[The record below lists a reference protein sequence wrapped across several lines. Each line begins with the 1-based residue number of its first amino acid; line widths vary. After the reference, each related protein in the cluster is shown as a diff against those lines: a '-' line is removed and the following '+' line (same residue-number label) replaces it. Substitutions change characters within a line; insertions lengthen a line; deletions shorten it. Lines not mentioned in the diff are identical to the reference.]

1 MESYILRLENRPILK
16 AKILT
21 VLLKLADA
29 KGDIDYNTQEIQQL
43 WSIEGFD
50 EDMLWE
56 LNQSGAI
63 YFEQIGED
71 GFRPITM
78 CSIKPE
84 TYDHIVNALAQ
95 VATVQDLLNARV
107 TALLNHDPNRLMKEI
122 ANTQNH
128 IKEAKDKIQ
137 KNELL
142 KPLQK
147 PLVDIEEHFTS
158 ISKVAENY
166 DDVYKNI
173 LRPVQ
178 EEGKSGVR
186 ATVRWAIISI
196 VASWLLS
203 NYQDLKQ
210 VVIGIVS

>member
-1 MESYILRLENRPILK
+1 MESYSLKIEKKPLLK

-21 VLLKLADA
+21 VLLKIADA
-29 KGDIDYNTQEIQQL
+29 KGDINYNSDEAQL
-43 WSIEGFD
+43 LWDIKDFD
-50 EDMLWE
+50 EDRLWE

-84 TYDHIVNALAQ
+84 TYDHLLNALAQ
-95 VATVQDLLNARV
+95 VTNDQNLLNKRV
-107 TALLNHDPNRLMKEI
+107 TTLLNHDPNKLMEEI
-122 ANTQNH
+122 VKTQNH
-128 IKEAKDKIQ
+128 IQEAKEKIQ

-142 KPLQK
+142 KPLEK
-147 PLVDIEEHFTS
+147 PLIDIEEHFNS

-178 EEGKSGVR
+178 EEGKSGVK

-196 VASWLLS
+196 VASWILS
-203 NYQDLKQ
+203 NYQDLKEI
-210 VVIGIVS
+210 VIGIIS